1 MNVLQRSTV
10 VLVLGLLIGACSGE
24 NGLPD
29 PEEPP
34 LVPLPAGFPKL
45 PVPADNQ
52 LTIERIQLGKKLFFD
67 KRLSSTSE
75 VACASCH
82 LQEHAFAD
90 PFKVSA
96 GVHGRTGTRNAPMLA
111 NLAYNTSFFW
121 DGGVPTLEQQ
131 VIAPIINPLE
141 MDMKMED
148 VAKRLKEDPAYV
160 ELFGRAYDME
170 PAPAGITKAI
180 ASFMRTLISGNTR
193 YDKYQRGDKSAMNE
207 SEKRGMELFE
217 GERAECFHCHVGFN
231 FTNNS
236 VQNNGMYLDG
246 PDMGRY
252 LVTENPIDI
261 GLFKVPSLRNVAVT
275 APYMHDGSLAT
286 LEDVVEHYV
295 SGGKGH
301 PNTDPLIRP
310 FDLTSQEKADL
321 VAFLKTLTDE
331 EFLAN
336 PKYKE

>member
-1 MNVLQRSTV
+1 MNVLQLSAV
-10 VLVLGLLIGACSGE
+10 VLALGLLAGACSSGVDA
-24 NGLPD
+24 PQD
-29 PEEPP
+29 PP
-34 LVPLPAGFPKL
+34 LVPLPSGFPRL
-45 PVPADNQ
+45 PVPANNQ
-52 LTIERIQLGKKLFFD
+52 LTAERITLGKKLFFD
-67 KRLSSTSE
+67 KRLSSTSQ

-90 PFKVSA
+90 PLKVSA
-96 GVHGRTGTRNAPMLA
+96 GVHGRMGTRNAPMLA
-111 NLAYNTSFFW
+111 NMAYNTSFFW

-148 VAKRLKEDPAYV
+148 VAKRLQEDPGYV
-160 ELFGRAYDME
+160 ELFRKAYDME
-170 PAPAGITKAI
+170 PAPEGITKAI
-180 ASFMRTLISGNTR
+180 ASFMRTLISGNSR

-207 SEKRGMELFE
+207 SEKRGMELFQ

-231 FTNNS
+231 FTNNNI
-236 VQNNGMYLDG
+236 QNNGMYLDG

-261 GLFKVPSLRNVAVT
+261 GLFKVPSLRNVEVT

-310 FDLTSQEKADL
+310 FDLTPQEKADL
-321 VAFLKTLTDE
+321 VAFMKALTDE

-336 PKYKE
+336 PKYRE